1 MKFKKD
7 SKHAFDPNKFLA
19 SRATRGTLRMGDIM
33 KIAAEPGSLDII
45 KVVTDI
51 HKPKESK

>member
-1 MKFKKD
+1 MKFKKG

-33 KIAAEPGSLDII
+33 KIASRPGELDIV
-45 KVVTDI
+45 KMVSDI
-51 HKPKESK
+51 HKPKAPK